1 MVYRVIISK
10 QCLSEKSFFP
20 HVQHS
25 NDFIME
31 TAASILQNSVK
42 EKIEKSEKLSWS
54 PTVEELEK
62 REPTKELQDF
72 L

>member
-1 MVYRVIISK
+1 
-10 QCLSEKSFFP
+10 
-20 HVQHS
+20 
-25 NDFIME
+25 ME

-42 EKIEKSEKLSWS
+42 EKIKKAEKLSWP
-54 PTVEELEK
+54 PTAEELEK